1 MNTNYPLSLCDFCR
15 KLYIPQNQFRPVYKP
30 PPISF
35 IWTFKYQS
43 LLHFVFNVVVNLEEN
58 YKQNPRLYTFNNPS
72 AMVRHPGEFG
82 MFVLLFYSQVK
93 LYHFFSL
100 FSVFSLHI
108 SISYFKRVEE
118 TNPSIIKSCH
128 SLRNYYQIAFQIMR
142 FFFMLSFF
150 ALSKFPIKSL
160 LDLFVNLDNGLNKT
174 QYLIAKC
181 LIFFFEKF
189 RVL

>member
-1 MNTNYPLSLCDFCR
+1 
-15 KLYIPQNQFRPVYKP
+15 
-30 PPISF
+30 
-35 IWTFKYQS
+35 
-43 LLHFVFNVVVNLEEN
+43 
-58 YKQNPRLYTFNNPS
+58 
-72 AMVRHPGEFG
+72 MVRHPGEFG
-82 MFVLLFYSQVK
+82 MFVLLFYNQVK

>member
-1 MNTNYPLSLCDFCR
+1 M
-15 KLYIPQNQFRPVYKP
+15 
-30 PPISF
+30 
-35 IWTFKYQS
+35 
-43 LLHFVFNVVVNLEEN
+43 VNLEEN
-58 YKQNPRLYTFNNPS
+58 YKQNPCLYTFNNPS